1 MNKAINVELCGKLA
15 DSYGGS
21 VTLDIAPTG
30 LPVRELFAAVSSAY
44 PLLAPL
50 LADGRIRACVNEV
63 IVPDDAIIHRGDTAA
78 LFPPV
83 SGG

>member
-1 MNKAINVELCGKLA
+1 MNQSLNVELCGKLA

-21 VTLDIAPTG
+21 VTLDISPSG
-30 LPVRELFAAVSSAY
+30 LPVRELFEAVSSAY
-44 PLLAPL
+44 PLLAPI
-50 LADGRIRACVNEV
+50 LAGGRIRACVNET
-63 IVPDDAIIHRGDTAA
+63 IVPDDAIIRQGDTAA

>member
-1 MNKAINVELCGKLA
+1 MNKSIDVELCGKLA

-21 VTLDIAPTG
+21 VTLDISQDG
-30 LPVRELFAAVSSAY
+30 LSVRELFAAVSSAY
-44 PLLAPL
+44 PLLAPV
-50 LADGRIRACVNEV
+50 LAGGRIRACVNEV
-63 IVPDDAIIHRGDTAA
+63 IVPDDAMIHHGDAAA

>member
-1 MNKAINVELCGKLA
+1 MERAINVELCGKLA

-21 VTLDIAPTG
+21 VTLYIAPCG
-30 LPVRELFAAVSSAY
+30 LPVRELFEAVSSAY
-44 PLLAPL
+44 PLLEPI
-50 LADGRIRACVNEV
+50 LASGSVRACVNEV
-63 IVPDDAIIHRGDTAA
+63 IVPDHAIIHQGDTAA